1 MEEIQKQLRVL
12 LQTEDSTAKRTQSI
26 QSLLD
31 LIANPDYADLLLQN
45 NEKLLNT
52 VKQLYN
58 DR

>member
-1 MEEIQKQLRVL
+1 MEEIQKQLRIL
-12 LQTEDSTAKRTQSI
+12 LQTEESTAKRTQSI
-26 QSLLD
+26 QALLD